1 MQVNAVCA
9 DGCCAL
15 HYASAQGVPDV
26 LRRLAA
32 APGVR
37 LDMSDN
43 DGETPADV
51 AQGKKIKAL
60 IATLVEEA
68 ERASGDADDDAD
80 EDDGDGEGE

>member
-1 MQVNAVCA
+1 M
-9 DGCCAL
+9 

-37 LDMSDN
+37 FDVSDN

-68 ERASGDADDDAD
+68 ERAAGGDHDDDEGD
-80 EDDGDGEGE
+80 EDGEDS